1 MEEIFKS
8 LHHAYKNLESRL
20 KAEGFKARVLQVL
33 KAWDEWIVYHREFIQ
48 KLRTI
53 FLGKQTVK
61 IINIWLFVN
70 HKCNL

>member
-53 FLGKQTVK
+53 FLGKQAVR
-61 IINIWLFVN
+61 IMMIFS
-70 HKCNL
+70 